1 SAGQSVTSYD
11 IGNRANTTTNLS
23 FETNQ
28 TLYNRQLL
36 LEEKKLTEIDNLR
49 KLRILKQKL
58 SLEQPLKIKSRI
70 TLLKLKKSF
79 EETNMKLRRLETQLA
94 YIQKELDVVN
104 DAFLGVE
111 RTIHPNTVIAFGK
124 YGKTLTKQYDNV
136 KIAVEN

>member
-1 SAGQSVTSYD
+1 
-11 IGNRANTTTNLS
+11 GNRANTTTNLS

-79 EETNMKLRRLETQLA
+79 EETNMKVKSIETEVA
-94 YIQKELDVVN
+94 SIQKNLDIIN
-104 DAFLGVE
+104 KEILHLKE
-111 RTIHPNTVIAFGK
+111 
-124 YGKTLTKQYDNV
+124 
-136 KIAVEN
+136 